1 MTYQRIFSSF
11 VLCALVTTIVAGS
24 GSDCWAKPVKKTEDS
39 TRFSQSNSQ
48 TGAMGIAAVVGEQ
61 AISSFDVNS
70 RIKFIVV
77 TTGISNTPEM
87 IANIR
92 PQIIHTL
99 INESLQMQEATQNN
113 IVVSDKEVAD
123 AIAGIEVQRGI
134 PSGGIKNMLATNNI
148 PSKTFDDQI
157 RAQLAWSKILTRTVR
172 PRIKISDEEISL
184 ADGRITSTPVEK
196 NNQNIIT
203 EIRISVINIPVDKP
217 ENEAKAKNF
226 SDKLY
231 VELHKKMNF
240 EAAASQFSSGGDG
253 KPFWIRPQQLDS
265 NVAKSIRA
273 IKEGAITKPIRT
285 HDGFSI
291 IKLFN
296 VRTAKNNNNSKS
308 KNNNVN
314 KNTTHDVEITF
325 KEILLKLKLTGDS
338 KEAEV
343 LLQIGEE
350 ISKNPGKCEDE
361 GIASISGLD
370 DFDIEVN
377 LRKAPFSKLPPALRN
392 ISDGMKLG
400 DMSMP
405 FASAEGI
412 HLYMLCGKKN
422 IVDSLPINT
431 DKIRESL
438 FRQKFEL
445 EAQKYLRNL
454 QREVF
459 IEVRG

>member
-1 MTYQRIFSSF
+1 
-11 VLCALVTTIVAGS
+11 
-24 GSDCWAKPVKKTEDS
+24 
-39 TRFSQSNSQ
+39 
-48 TGAMGIAAVVGEQ
+48 
-61 AISSFDVNS
+61 
-70 RIKFIVV
+70 
-77 TTGISNTPEM
+77 
-87 IANIR
+87 
-92 PQIIHTL
+92 
-99 INESLQMQEATQNN
+99 
-113 IVVSDKEVAD
+113 
-123 AIAGIEVQRGI
+123 
-134 PSGGIKNMLATNNI
+134 
-148 PSKTFDDQI
+148 
-157 RAQLAWSKILTRTVR
+157 
-172 PRIKISDEEISL
+172 
-184 ADGRITSTPVEK
+184 
-196 NNQNIIT
+196 
-203 EIRISVINIPVDKP
+203 P

-308 KNNNVN
+308 KNKNVN